1 MSQKKKINSQRN
13 NGLCDFE
20 KEEEK
25 DVTERFGRWKIVFNS
40 QSAKTRKK
48 NPERVKEKVRRSIIC
63 WGCWGC
69 FRDGRGVR
77 GAFEPSASRS
87 YHLTRHGHMTNIS
100 ILYFTKQFEFNN
112 NNFCSDENRITS
124 ANIYLFILGILCL
137 SY

>member
-1 MSQKKKINSQRN
+1 MGSVTLKKRRKRTSQ
-13 NGLCDFE
+13 NGSVAGKLFL
-20 KEEEK
+20 
-25 DVTERFGRWKIVFNS
+25 IVNRRK
-40 QSAKTRKK
+40 QEKK